1 MSQNQPKRAIAVIP
15 SDTINIPQPGAYLS
29 GASSTNGTTL
39 TTAGSKFVEGD
50 SAIGRNN
57 FVTAGD
63 VVVAGTEIA
72 QVVGVTSNTVLT
84 LAAPGIT
91 AGAPYNY
98 KIYRSNGGAVNVTQ
112 GVSGY
117 SLFVGGA
124 GDVSV
129 ITVDGDEVVMKNVGN
144 ASFIPQQVI
153 RVKAAGTTGSDILAL
168 D

>member
-1 MSQNQPKRAIAVIP
+1 MSVTQNIAP
-15 SDTINIPQPGAYLS
+15 LTISFSNTSQGESLTYLWNF
-29 GASSTNGTTL
+29 GDGTTL

-72 QVVGVTSNTVLT
+72 QVVKVDSNTVLT